1 MLEYD
6 QSFLAQV
13 DPGFVKDLQINSDW
27 YLENFNEILLN
38 VGYPSRKEKDFLKHI
53 EQVQQRNND
62 QKYKKILN

>member
-13 DPGFVKDLQINSDW
+13 DPGFVKDLLVNSDW

-38 VGYPSRKEKDFLKHI
+38 VGYPSRMEKDFLKHI

-62 QKYKKILN
+62 